1 VLRDRSVTSVGG
13 YVGLLGDPLDARDPT
28 PLLLEVHHPEE
39 TSLETVVSAVDE
51 EIARLATDGLGRRR
65 ARPHAGAHDR
75 PLLPR
80 DRPVLGRATTMSV
93 FEQQRGRAELVNE
106 LPELLR
112 QVTPE
117 QVQAAAA
124 TLRPDARALLELRP
138 GGAA

>member
-1 VLRDRSVTSVGG
+1 
-13 YVGLLGDPLDARDPT
+13 
-28 PLLLEVHHPEE
+28 
-39 TSLETVVSAVDE
+39 VVSAVDE
-51 EIARLATDGLGRRR
+51 EIARLATDGLDAAELDRTL
-65 ARPHAGAHDR
+65 ARMIARYYREID
-75 PLLPR
+75 
-80 DRPVLGRATTMSV
+80 PVLGRATTMSV